1 MIIHYLFNILILYMV
16 NNISISITDNSNK
29 GKKGKKKETKQTKQT
44 NQTKKPRKT
53 RKDKGV
59 PRKKKTT
66 PVNVAPTQ
74 TGTYAYNTAS
84 NPPIHL
90 EPPFIEQNK
99 IEISNL
105 KNKINEIT
113 PQHEIMNTK
122 LNTSLEIA
130 NETSRQLGEFNN
142 KLSGIV
148 KKEVVNNLN
157 TIYKPPSVERQ
168 ERRSNLTEKKFWS
181 SSSNDDKL
189 PIKKSYKNWQNEGYN
204 QWQEIVKR
212 SKERSKEESSSTD
225 EPPPLLPPPPEL
237 KRSSSAVKQAIEH
250 IETKLKP
257 PPLSSTMTPSL
268 NRLTKTEPIDNP
280 PSLVDVEQFK
290 NDILGNET
298 EEKPRQRRKPRFE
311 FKRVY
316 THRYE
321 SS

>member
-1 MIIHYLFNILILYMV
+1 MTIHYLFNILILYMV

-29 GKKGKKKETKQTKQT
+29 GKKGKKGKKKETKETT
-44 NQTKKPRKT
+44 QTKKPRKT

-113 PQHEIMNTK
+113 PQNEIMNTK
-122 LNTSLEIA
+122 LN
-130 NETSRQLGEFNN
+130 ETSQQVNEFTN
-142 KLSGIV
+142 KISGIV

-157 TIYKPPSVERQ
+157 TIYKPPSVKRQ
-168 ERRSNLTEKKFWS
+168 ERRTNLKERKMESSEESEFKKFWS
-181 SSSNDDKL
+181 SSSDDDKQ
-189 PIKKSYKNWQNEGYN
+189 PFKKAYKDWQNQGYRQWREIAKKSK
-204 QWQEIVKR
+204 KK
-212 SKERSKEESSSTD
+212 SPSTD
-225 EPPPLLPPPPEL
+225 APFPPPPEL
-237 KRSSSAVKQAIEH
+237 KRSSSAVKQAVENIENK
-250 IETKLKP
+250 IRP
-257 PPLSSTMTPSL
+257 PPLSSTMTASI
-268 NRLTKTEPIDNP
+268 NRLTTPEPIDNP

-298 EEKPRQRRKPRFE
+298 EEQPRQRRKPRFE

>member
-113 PQHEIMNTK
+113 PQNEIMNTK

-142 KLSGIV
+142 KLTGIV

-157 TIYKPPSVERQ
+157 TIYKSPTIKRPPR
-168 ERRSNLTEKKFWS
+168 
-181 SSSNDDKL
+181 
-189 PIKKSYKNWQNEGYN
+189 IKKTLAPKSESELDYESYEKN
-204 QWQEIVKR
+204 
-212 SKERSKEESSSTD
+212 SSTD

-298 EEKPRQRRKPRFE
+298 EEQPRQRRKPRFE